1 MRVFAS
7 VSRGNESSNVYD
19 SIFVWVE
26 DVKYDRFKACVVE
39 GGRGAGD
46 NFTIDWFAFQ
56 GPQIGAEHEAIWFGK
71 FTTGSQC
78 NRVTLKNVRCFDL
91 VSEWFRCLACFT
103 RYMKALVS
111 NPQCLHLIIVSFFQ
125 YPTSSALLIAD

>member
-1 MRVFAS
+1 MSVFAS
-7 VSRGNESSNVYD
+7 VNRGNGSSSVYD

-26 DVKYDRFKACVVE
+26 EVSNVRFKACVVE

-56 GPQIGAEHEAIWFGK
+56 GPQTGAEHGATLFSK

-78 NRVTLKNVRCFDL
+78 NRVAFKNVRLFEF
-91 VSEWFRCLACFT
+91 SETA
-103 RYMKALVS
+103 
-111 NPQCLHLIIVSFFQ
+111 
-125 YPTSSALLIAD
+125 